1 MDGHLF
7 GGVLSLNEF
16 SSLVSFD
23 IFPAAVLMQTTTMR
37 ENTSNLPLAIMV
49 SCQFTEM
56 TPNICHRDGNS
67 PSFLYI
73 LPPPL
78 HETMTLYV
86 HALNDDISSQAKNV
100 KKIPY
105 IKLVNVPSYQFP
117 LLHHQTH
124 NHIAF

>member
-23 IFPAAVLMQTTTMR
+23 IFPDAVLMQTTTMKK
-37 ENTSNLPLAIMV
+37 NTSDLPLAIMV

-56 TPNICHRDGNS
+56 NPDNICHRDGNS
-67 PSFLYI
+67 PSLLYL

-78 HETMTLYV
+78 HETMTLND
-86 HALNDDISSQAKNV
+86 HARA
-100 KKIPY
+100 
-105 IKLVNVPSYQFP
+105 
-117 LLHHQTH
+117 
-124 NHIAF
+124 